1 MPPSA
6 GPPFQVRVGA
16 VLSSLMVREA
26 AFVLSPAS
34 LEQEPL
40 KIAPA
45 VSVVWNWSAMQ
56 LTGLLMLS
64 VPLVLTVTSLTYQP
78 LMPSVPAVTASVA
91 LGPVLSS
98 LTVSGAALVLRP
110 ASLVQEPLK
119 IAPVASVV
127 WN

>member
-45 VSVVWNWSAMQ
+45 VSVVWNWSAVQ

-64 VPLVLTVTSLTYQP
+64 APVVLIVTSLTYQP
-78 LMPSVPAVTASVA
+78 LSLSVPAVTASVA

-98 LTVSGAALVLRP
+98 LTVNGAASVESPALLVH
-110 ASLVQEPLK
+110 EPLK
-119 IAPVASVV
+119 A
-127 WN
+127 